1 MNLYV
6 DALLFCGA
14 ITTDDVRGST
24 SGSTSTSTSANTPHQ
39 ISWSSLFSLLG
50 SIFRCCLPHCFSS
63 LPSVHVR
70 VQHLCTPG
78 YVHAD
83 RILQLVCVQTKPVQ
97 IYRITAGDALPPSDV
112 LLLDNDLDSSVVV
125 VDDGS
130 NGVDAAA
137 SGNLPGAMSPS
148 ELDRESTKAEL
159 EELEAEAEAARD
171 DSDGAVEVTDLVVD
185 DGKKESRV
193 GVGVGG
199 GGGGGDVDSI
209 ALSKEGG
216 GGGEGAGVG
225 GESAPSFEKVR
236 KEEEIKTTTRGGK
249 LPRKK
254 RRGKQRTGN
263 QQLVEKGREAVG
275 GCGHVA
281 SGCHDRC

>member
-1 MNLYV
+1 M
-6 DALLFCGA
+6 
-14 ITTDDVRGST
+14 
-24 SGSTSTSTSANTPHQ
+24 
-39 ISWSSLFSLLG
+39 
-50 SIFRCCLPHCFSS
+50 
-63 LPSVHVR
+63 R

-97 IYRITAGDALPPSDV
+97 IYRITAGDALPPSDI

-137 SGNLPGAMSPS
+137 SGNLPGAMSPT

-171 DSDGAVEVTDLVVD
+171 DSDGAVEVTDMVVD

-193 GVGVGG
+193 GVGV

-236 KEEEIKTTTRGGK
+236 KEEEIKDNK
-249 LPRKK
+249 
-254 RRGKQRTGN
+254 
-263 QQLVEKGREAVG
+263 KGRETTTKEEKRKAENGKPTACGERKRGSRWVRARGVAV
-275 GCGHVA
+275 
-281 SGCHDRC
+281 S